1 MFGDLS
7 SNREQDECEVEE
19 DDESDHINDL
29 RKFHSKNQTSRRVSV
44 FSKTYDPDDDN
55 DDASNNNNANHTD
68 GKHDLNQNEEDL
80 ANKHHELNA
89 LNKIGNNVNRE
100 MLKNV
105 LLSIVLFKHLD
116 KENIDSIVESMF
128 ERKCVNG
135 EVIIREG
142 DEGKYFYVIMGGS
155 FDVYKMRLKS
165 ESGMTNMTNGFKNG
179 SGFGRKVATIKEKGF
194 FGELSLLYD
203 QVGLLFLILRGFRIL

>member
-7 SNREQDECEVEE
+7 SNREQDEYEEEEE
-19 DDESDHINDL
+19 DGSDHINDL

-44 FSKTYDPDDDN
+44 FSKTYDPDDDDDDDKN
-55 DDASNNNNANHTD
+55 NNDASNNNTYHTD
-68 GKHDLNQNEEDL
+68 VNHDLNQNEEDL

-128 ERKCVNG
+128 ERKCLNG

-165 ESGMTNMTNGFKNG
+165 ESGMSNMTNGFTNG

-203 QVGLLFLILRGFRIL
+203 QVGCI

>member
-1 MFGDLS
+1 LS
-7 SNREQDECEVEE
+7 SNREQDEFEVEE

-29 RKFHSKNQTSRRVSV
+29 HKFHSKNQTSRRVSV
-44 FSKTYDPDDDN
+44 FSKTYDPDDD
-55 DDASNNNNANHTD
+55 DASNNITNHTD
-68 GKHDLNQNEEDL
+68 VKHDLNQNEEDL
-80 ANKHHELNA
+80 ANKRHELNA
-89 LNKIGNNVNRE
+89 LNKIGHNVNRE

-165 ESGMTNMTNGFKNG
+165 ESGMSTMTNGFTNG

-203 QVGLLFLILRGFRIL
+203 QVG